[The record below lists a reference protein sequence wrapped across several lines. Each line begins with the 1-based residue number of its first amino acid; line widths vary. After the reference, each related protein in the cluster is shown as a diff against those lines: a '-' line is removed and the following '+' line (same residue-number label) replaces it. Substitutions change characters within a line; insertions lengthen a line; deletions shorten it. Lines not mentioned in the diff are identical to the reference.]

1 MNVMNDQFSL
11 KMLKDF
17 HFKFSMFVV
26 MFSVLFSVIG
36 FSNIPFG
43 KVLLEENIISLSQ
56 EGISILIM
64 ALTAVAFDVSI
75 IVKKRI
81 EKANMEGVL
90 TKSSYKFYFMIRFGA
105 FYGVLLL
112 SLALC
117 LGFDDYVFWF
127 CYIAN
132 MLGMLFLAKPDAE
145 LIEVL
150 EQEGE

>member
-1 MNVMNDQFSL
+1 MRFFSDQFSL
-11 KMLKDF
+11 KMLKVLY
-17 HFKFSMFVV
+17 FVHIMGFV
-26 MFSVLFSVIG
+26 MLTVLFSVIG
-36 FSNIPFG
+36 FSNISFD
-43 KVLLEENIISLSQ
+43 KENHISQ

-64 ALTAVAFDVSI
+64 ALTVMAFVVSI
-75 IVKKRI
+75 IVKKKI

-90 TKSSYKFYFMIRFGA
+90 TKFSYKLYFIIRLGA
-105 FYGVLLL
+105 FELVLML
-112 SLALC
+112 SLILC
-117 LGFDDYVFWF
+117 PGFDDYVFWF

>member
-1 MNVMNDQFSL
+1 MDLMNYPLNL
-11 KMLKDF
+11 KMFKVI
-17 HFKFSMFVV
+17 HFAMIMGVV
-26 MFSVLFSVIG
+26 MLTVFFSVIG
-36 FSNIPFG
+36 LSNFSFG
-43 KVLLEENIISLSQ
+43 KVLLEENLISQ

-64 ALTAVAFDVSI
+64 ALTVVAFVVSI
-75 IVKKRI
+75 IVKKKI

-90 TKSSYKFYFMIRFGA
+90 TKISYKIYFTIRMGA
-105 FYGVLLL
+105 FEWVLLL
-112 SLALC
+112 SLILC

-145 LIEVL
+145 LIEGL

>member
-1 MNVMNDQFSL
+1 MDDQCSL

-17 HFKFSMFVV
+17 HFKFIMGVV
-26 MFSVLFSVIG
+26 MLTVFYSVTG
-36 FSNIPFG
+36 FLNNSPFR
-43 KVLLEENIISLSQ
+43 KELLEENLISQ

-75 IVKKRI
+75 IVKKKI
-81 EKANMEGVL
+81 EKANMKGVL
-90 TKSSYKFYFMIRFGA
+90 TKSSYKLYFMIRFGA
-105 FYGVLLL
+105 FYGGLLL
-112 SLALC
+112 SLNLC
-117 LGFDDYVFWF
+117 SGFDDYVFWF

-132 MLGMLFLAKPDAE
+132 MLGMLFSAKPDAE

>member
-1 MNVMNDQFSL
+1 MYLMDDQCSL

-17 HFKFSMFVV
+17 HFKFIMGVV
-26 MFSVLFSVIG
+26 MLTVFYSVTG
-36 FSNIPFG
+36 FLNNSPFR
-43 KVLLEENIISLSQ
+43 KELLEENLISQ

-75 IVKKRI
+75 IVKKKI
-81 EKANMEGVL
+81 EKANMKGVL
-90 TKSSYKFYFMIRFGA
+90 TKSSYKLYFMIRFGA
-105 FYGVLLL
+105 FYGGLLL
-112 SLALC
+112 SLNLC
-117 LGFDDYVFWF
+117 SGFDDYVFWF

-145 LIEVL
+145 LIEGL

>member
-1 MNVMNDQFSL
+1 MYLMDDQCSL
-11 KMLKDF
+11 KMLKDY

-43 KVLLEENIISLSQ
+43 KVLLEENLISQ

-64 ALTAVAFDVSI
+64 ALTVVAFVVSI
-75 IVKKRI
+75 IVKKKI

-90 TKSSYKFYFMIRFGA
+90 TKSSYKLYFMIRFGA

-145 LIEVL
+145 LIEGL

>member
-1 MNVMNDQFSL
+1 MNDQFSL

-26 MFSVLFSVIG
+26 MFSVLFSVIS

-75 IVKKRI
+75 IVKKKI
-81 EKANMEGVL
+81 EKANMKGVL
-90 TKSSYKFYFMIRFGA
+90 TKSSYKNYFMIRLGA
-105 FYGVLLL
+105 FYGGLLL
-112 SLALC
+112 SLILC

-145 LIEVL
+145 LIEGL

>member
-1 MNVMNDQFSL
+1 MDLMNYPLNL
-11 KMLKDF
+11 KMFKVI
-17 HFKFSMFVV
+17 HFAMIMGVV
-26 MFSVLFSVIG
+26 MLTVFFSVIG
-36 FSNIPFG
+36 FSNFSFG
-43 KVLLEENIISLSQ
+43 KVLLEENLISQ

-64 ALTAVAFDVSI
+64 ALTVVAFVVSI
-75 IVKKRI
+75 IVKKKI

-90 TKSSYKFYFMIRFGA
+90 TKISYKIYFIIRMGA
-105 FYGVLLL
+105 FEGVLLL
-112 SLALC
+112 SLILC

-145 LIEVL
+145 LIEGL

>member
-1 MNVMNDQFSL
+1 MGFMNDQFNL
-11 KMLKDF
+11 KM
-17 HFKFSMFVV
+17 FKFIHFACIMGVV
-26 MFSVLFSVIG
+26 MLTVIFSVIG
-36 FSNIPFG
+36 FSNFSFG
-43 KVLLEENIISLSQ
+43 KVLLEENLISQ
-56 EGISILIM
+56 EGISILIV
-64 ALTAVAFDVSI
+64 ALTAVAFVVSI

-90 TKSSYKFYFMIRFGA
+90 TKILYKIYFKIRLGA
-105 FYGVLLL
+105 FEGVFML
-112 SLALC
+112 SLILC

-145 LIEVL
+145 LIEGL

>member
-1 MNVMNDQFSL
+1 MNLMNDQFNL

-17 HFKFSMFVV
+17 HFKFIMGVV
-26 MFSVLFSVIG
+26 MLTVFYSVTG
-36 FSNIPFG
+36 FLNNSPFR
-43 KVLLEENIISLSQ
+43 KELLEENLISQ

-75 IVKKRI
+75 IVKKKI
-81 EKANMEGVL
+81 EKANMKGVL
-90 TKSSYKFYFMIRFGA
+90 TKSSYKLYFMIRFGA
-105 FYGVLLL
+105 FYGGLLL
-112 SLALC
+112 SLNLC
-117 LGFDDYVFWF
+117 SGFDDYVFWF

-132 MLGMLFLAKPDAE
+132 MLGMLFSAKPDAE